1 MRQLI
6 PILFLFMPS
15 FASAAEKDP
24 ALQPQFLEVGP
35 DFQLGGA
42 VSRSALTAA
51 PEETRQERQPRLSLP
66 ITPSDT
72 TFSQMETTF
81 GGATLF
87 MGEGLDGGR
96 DAVQMGT
103 FIRRGQARAGV
114 SVTYLENEAEV
125 SRSELFFDYSLTEQF
140 SIGLSGILNA
150 EISEDETVPQLG
162 LSAEFATESGAFL
175 QGGVSDASDYQ
186 PVIGV
191 SIGLR
196 F

>member
-1 MRQLI
+1 
-6 PILFLFMPS
+6 
-15 FASAAEKDP
+15 
-24 ALQPQFLEVGP
+24 
-35 DFQLGGA
+35 
-42 VSRSALTAA
+42 
-51 PEETRQERQPRLSLP
+51 
-66 ITPSDT
+66 
-72 TFSQMETTF
+72 METTL

-87 MGEGLDGGR
+87 MGEGLDSGR